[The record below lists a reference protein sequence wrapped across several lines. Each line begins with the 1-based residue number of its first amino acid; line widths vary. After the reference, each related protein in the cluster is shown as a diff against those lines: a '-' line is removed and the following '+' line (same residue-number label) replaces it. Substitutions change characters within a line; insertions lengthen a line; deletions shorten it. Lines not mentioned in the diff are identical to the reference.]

1 MSVYAVA
8 LKDPAAPPLAAAGF
22 LAGTG
27 EYNKDSAREYLRRQ
41 PGFLGRRLTLEAA
54 VELRAQAAAAGL
66 EAMLLDEAAVPVPPP
81 PLSPVKIEF
90 KGSGFYFTTSAAVEF
105 VPYEAVTVLAAG
117 AYDAPVE
124 PLNLAALK
132 ASVFMKI
139 RDSVLGTP
147 EMSTAAR
154 APLETFFRADIV
166 AGDGRLRLLLEPE
179 KLDFS
184 PLGAERGQAS
194 LANFRT
200 LLGKLAAPAFGA
212 AKNAFLRAFLAG
224 EPLALLKL
232 ASPEACD
239 LELARLLAAR

>member
-27 EYNKDSAREYLRRQ
+27 EYSKDSAREYLRRQ

-54 VELRAQAAAAGL
+54 VGLRAQAAAAGL
-66 EAMLLDEAAVPVPPP
+66 EAMLLDEAAIPVPP
-81 PLSPVKIEF
+81 PLSPVKIEL
-90 KGSGFYFTTSAAVEF
+90 KGTGFYFTAAAAVEF

-166 AGDGRLRLLLEPE
+166 AGEGRLRLLLEPE